1 MEYFFQLANICLK
14 GEKKNHRLI
23 CFMFQNTKELLLYPK
38 CLILLIVPEN
48 SFSCIIC
55 PISLHPSEK

>member
-1 MEYFFQLANICLK
+1 MEYFFQLANMFK
-14 GEKKNHRLI
+14 REKKKQHRLI
-23 CFMFQNTKELLLYPK
+23 WFMFQNTKELLLHPK

-48 SFSCIIC
+48 SFPFIIC